1 MKASKHILRGQHY
14 PDTKTRQRH
23 QEKETYR
30 PVFQMNIDVKTL
42 KKKKKQTTF
51 SNTIKGLIPEFLRN
65 KGG

>member
-42 KKKKKQTTF
+42 KKKKSKPHSAIQ
-51 SNTIKGLIPEFLRN
+51 
-65 KGG
+65 